1 MKKNLCVGLFF
12 LWALST
18 TTVVGAAAS
27 EPTPLTPYT
36 ATYST
41 TAMGMKVRIKRQ
53 LMATDDGY
61 MLTSNGS
68 SMFAKIKESARFKVI
83 GEQIQ
88 GIDYSYH
95 LKSVVRRQR
104 EVIFLPENGIIKSL
118 KKGDW
123 TEHAWS
129 AGVLDQLSQQEQLRL
144 DLKIAAQA
152 SDAPPEILEFRVV
165 DGPRI
170 KQRTL
175 KFLGTETLTTSIGDV
190 ETFHYEQVRSPE
202 ASRRSNVW
210 IAPSLDYLMV
220 RTRHEEDNST
230 IEILLESLALE
241 TQESSR

>member
-1 MKKNLCVGLFF
+1 MKKALVGSLF
-12 LWALST
+12 LLLIWST
-18 TTVVGAAAS
+18 FAVVADSAS
-27 EPTPLTPYT
+27 EPPQLTPYK

-41 TAMGMKVRIKRQ
+41 TAMGMKVRIKRE

-61 MLTSNGS
+61 TLTSNGS
-68 SMFAKIKESARFKVI
+68 AMFVKIRESARFKQI
-83 GEQIQ
+83 GAQIQ
-88 GIDYSYH
+88 GIDYDYQ
-95 LKSVVRRQR
+95 LKSVVRRRR
-104 EVIFLPENGIIKSL
+104 EVVFLPEDGVIKSL

-123 TEHAWS
+123 TDHVWS

-152 SDAPPEILEFRVV
+152 SDAPPDILKFRVV
-165 DGPRI
+165 DGARI

-175 KFLGTETLTTSIGDV
+175 KFMGTEALATSEGDV
-190 ETFHYEQVRSPE
+190 QTLHYQQVRSPE

-220 RTRHEEDNST
+220 RTRHEEDDST

-241 TQESSR
+241 P

>member
-1 MKKNLCVGLFF
+1 MKKLLCGGLFF
-12 LWALST
+12 LWALSPL
-18 TTVVGAAAS
+18 TVVAAA

-53 LMATDDGY
+53 LVATDDGY
-61 MLTSNGS
+61 TLTSNGS
-68 SMFAKIKESARFKVI
+68 SMFLKIKESARFKLI

-88 GIDYSYH
+88 GIDYGYH
-95 LKSVVRRQR
+95 LKSVVRRRR
-104 EVIFLPENGIIKSL
+104 EVIFLPEDGVIKSL

-123 TEHAWS
+123 TEHSWS

-144 DLKIAAQA
+144 DLKIAAQT
-152 SDAPPEILEFRVV
+152 SDAPPDILKFKVV
-165 DGPRI
+165 DGARI

-175 KFLGTETLTTSIGDV
+175 KFLGKETLTTPIGDV
-190 ETFHYEQVRSPE
+190 QTLHFEQVRSPE

-220 RTRHEEDNST
+220 RTLHEEDDST
-230 IEILLESLALE
+230 IEILVESLTLE
-241 TQESSR
+241 P